1 MESNKAQITSP
12 TGGMGQF
19 KGLTQG
25 TQQDK
30 YVRIVCKAVQPL
42 YYTTWMKKLDSET
55 SNGWVLTCYTGISQC
70 E

>member
-1 MESNKAQITSP
+1 MESNKALITSP

-30 YVRIVCKAVQPL
+30 YVKIVCKGVAPL
-42 YYTTWMKKLDSET
+42 YYTTYAQKLDSET